1 MTETLASMSRVLTPT
16 FRCGELSLEAG
27 SLGVVTVTSIEQGRA
42 LVDTLMGL
50 AVPQEGEVRLL
61 GQSLY
66 DWPESKRLALLAEVG
81 HAGGGLVSNLKVWE
95 NLCLPALFHQ
105 NATPDEVERRLGE
118 ALDRLPNKAE
128 WMQTRLFALLTL

>member
-27 SLGVVTVTSIEQGRA
+27 SLGVVTVSSIEQGRA

-50 AVPQEGEVRLL
+50 AVPEEGEVRLL

-66 DWPESKRLALLAEVG
+66 DWPEGVG
-81 HAGGGLVSNLKVWE
+81 KP
-95 NLCLPALFHQ
+95 LPARSVSPECH
-105 NATPDEVERRLGE
+105 AR
-118 ALDRLPNKAE
+118 
-128 WMQTRLFALLTL
+128 